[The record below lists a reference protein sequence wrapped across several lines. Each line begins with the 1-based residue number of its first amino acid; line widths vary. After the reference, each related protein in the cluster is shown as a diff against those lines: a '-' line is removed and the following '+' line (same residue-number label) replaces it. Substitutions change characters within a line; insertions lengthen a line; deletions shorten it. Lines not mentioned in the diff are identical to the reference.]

1 MSFRQIFDRI
11 SRLARAN
18 SLDGYGSS
26 RDELRRAQELI
37 DEENRRDRMKEKAK
51 EGESRNPHEEETPE
65 GGERGMTIEEACR
78 ILSVSRSA
86 TSREITLAYR
96 RKIVEVHPD
105 RHAHS
110 SEHSQAEAKARTQ
123 ELNLAYAY
131 LKQHLRG

>member
-37 DEENRRDRMKEKAK
+37 DEENRRDRMKDRASK
-51 EGESRNPHEEETPE
+51 EGADTHEEETPE

-86 TSREITLAYR
+86 TAREITLAYR

-105 RHAHS
+105 RHAHR
-110 SEHSQAEAKARTQ
+110 SEQSQAEAKARTQ